1 MTARGYLRPRRGRR
15 QKMAA
20 SNKTQ
25 KPTARP
31 YFNALL
37 EVKLA
42 QADIERAFSRFK
54 KLKKREV
61 FDDIDILSPL
71 EVCIDRTEGLL
82 KIEKILTERVEK
94 LIK

>member
-1 MTARGYLRPRRGRR
+1 
-15 QKMAA
+15 MAA
-20 SNKTQ
+20 SNKAQ

-37 EVKLA
+37 EIKLA
-42 QADIERAFSRFK
+42 EADIERAFSRFR

-61 FDDIDILSPL
+61 FEDIDLISPL

-94 LIK
+94 IV